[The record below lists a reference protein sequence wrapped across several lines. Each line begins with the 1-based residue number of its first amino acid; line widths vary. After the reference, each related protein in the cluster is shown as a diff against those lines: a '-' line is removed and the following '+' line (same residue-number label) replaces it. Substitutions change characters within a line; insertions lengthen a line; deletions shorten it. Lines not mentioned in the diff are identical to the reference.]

1 LNVVH
6 FVVDSDSAR
15 AIPVLNG
22 VQKRSL
28 ERVMIALFGTFVLII
43 CLYILGLILWL
54 CASVGFGAGW
64 IALRALRPGFGRS
77 RLGSAALWI
86 AASALGVVA
95 GGGLLVVI
103 NRVLG
108 FFGDPWTHVHLTP
121 NEVLVATSAPLQL
134 LLALGGLASP
144 ALEQWRRSMRGL
156 PPATRRLLWAG
167 AVAVWIAVLVAAAA
181 STLSPHVLAD
191 GGPMARHA
199 NRWIAVA
206 WSACAGFLVH
216 DVAVARVSTPARTRW
231 IEAGAAALVLGVVA
245 LHGWLAVV

>member
-1 LNVVH
+1 MLSV
-6 FVVDSDSAR
+6 F
-15 AIPVLNG
+15 AIWVYL
-22 VQKRSL
+22 L
-28 ERVMIALFGTFVLII
+28 W
-43 CLYILGLILWL
+43 LYILGIILWF

-86 AASALGVVA
+86 AASVLGVVA
-95 GGGLLVVI
+95 GGSLLVVV

-108 FFGDPWTHVHLTP
+108 LFEDPWAHVHLTP
-121 NEVLVATSAPLQL
+121 NEVLVGTSALLQL

-144 ALEQWRRSMRGL
+144 ALERWRRRMQGL

-167 AVAVWIAVLVAAAA
+167 AVAVWIAALVAAAA
-181 STLSPHVLAD
+181 ATLSPHLLAEA
-191 GGPMARHA
+191 GAMARHA

-206 WSACAGFLVH
+206 WAACAGFLVH
-216 DVAVARVSTPARTRW
+216 DVALARVSTPARTRW